1 LMMFV
6 IDAFSN
12 VNTLAKKT
20 FMQQLKRSRIV
31 VIGVGAVGAT
41 TAYTLLLRRRVDELV
56 LIDANK
62 KKAIGDALDM
72 NHGMPFLG
80 NTKVWPGDYEDCAEA
95 DIIIITAGA
104 AQKPGETRIDLL
116 KRNVSIFES
125 ITDEVLK
132 YNTDGIILIASNPV
146 DVMSYF
152 TWKKSGWPVQRVI
165 GSGTLLDS
173 ARFRYLISEKLQ
185 IDPRSVHAHII
196 GEHGDSELPLWS
208 LANIAGTDIILS
220 EEDKQNIFAH
230 TRDAAYEIIEAKGA
244 TYYAIALALDRICT
258 AILRNEAAV
267 LNVSTYLEHYH
278 GVSDV
283 FLGVPCIIDRTGVRE
298 VLKLNINDEE
308 KKLLYKSADK
318 LKGIIE
324 SIAL

>member
-1 LMMFV
+1 M
-6 IDAFSN
+6 
-12 VNTLAKKT
+12 KKT
-20 FMQQLKRSRIV
+20 RIV
-31 VIGVGAVGAT
+31 IIGTGAVGAT

-62 KKAIGDALDM
+62 KKAIGDAMDM

-80 NTKVWPGDYEDCAEA
+80 NTKVWAGEYSDCAEA

-104 AQKPGETRIDLL
+104 AQKQGETRIDLL

-125 ITDEVLK
+125 ITSEILK
-132 YNTDGIILIASNPV
+132 YCKDAILLIASNPV

-152 TWKKSGWPVQRVI
+152 TWKRSGWPSNKVI

-173 ARFRYLISEKLQ
+173 ARFRYLIGEKLK
-185 IDPRSVHAHII
+185 IDPHSVHAHII

-208 LANIAGTDIILS
+208 LANIAGTEISLS
-220 EEDKQNIFAH
+220 EDDKQSIFTH

-267 LNVSTYLEHYH
+267 LNVSALLDNYH

-283 FLGVPCIIDRTGVRE
+283 YLGVPCIVDRTGIRE
-298 VLKLNINDEE
+298 VLSLNINEE
-308 KKLLYKSADK
+308 ERKLLNKSAEK
-318 LKGIIE
+318 LKDIIQ
-324 SIAL
+324 SVSL